1 MSDDSDLEK
10 CFLYK
15 LSEKQ
20 GLGWFKHILL
30 ISSYQ
35 DSYAPFDSAR
45 IQIGNLAKANKDSGN
60 GNIYIKMAQNIL
72 KNLP

>member
-45 IQIGNLAKANKDSGN
+45 I
-60 GNIYIKMAQNIL
+60 
-72 KNLP
+72 